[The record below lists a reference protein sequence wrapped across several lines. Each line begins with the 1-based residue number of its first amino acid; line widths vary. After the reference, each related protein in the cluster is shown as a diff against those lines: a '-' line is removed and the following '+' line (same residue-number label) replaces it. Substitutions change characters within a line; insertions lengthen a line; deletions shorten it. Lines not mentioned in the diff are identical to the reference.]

1 MPGLLGIARRAGAV
15 VPGVDASRKAI
26 REGSALLAV
35 MAADAAP
42 GQLAKVKGLLEHRE
56 IPVRWV
62 ATRHALGRAVGRPE
76 TSVVVITRH
85 SFAEQ
90 LLETLPAHPSTEAGR
105 AGGRPKSQGG
115 FQY

>member
-15 VPGVDASRKAI
+15 VPGVDASRRAI

-35 MAADAAP
+35 LAADAAP
-42 GQLAKVKGLLEHRE
+42 GQLDKVKGLLEHRE

-62 ATRHALGRAVGRPE
+62 ATRDLLGRAVGRPG

-90 LLETLPAHPSTEAGR
+90 LLETLPARPANA
-105 AGGRPKSQGG
+105 AGGAGSRPKSQGG